1 MTEKEWF
8 ESSDP
13 EEMLVGLKDFQP
25 SDRKL
30 RLFMCACCRRI
41 WNLFKDDRCREAVE
55 VAERYADGLASEGE
69 RQEADEEAAN
79 AAEEAEEKE
88 NLALEG
94 SGNAASLAL
103 STNEGES
110 ITWEA
115 KTVAEWTVYA
125 LTGNKPLDDPKR
137 EAKRLAIF
145 EEEVRS
151 QCVLLRDIFGNPFRP
166 VTIHRS
172 LRIPT
177 VVKVVQQIYEQR
189 ALERLPKVA
198 DALEK
203 AGCDNPEIL
212 NHCRMPGPH
221 VKGCWLVDAVLGKE

>member
-1 MTEKEWF
+1 MTEKEWL

-13 EEMLVGLKDFQP
+13 DEMLVGLKDFQP

-55 VAERYADGLASEGE
+55 VAERYADGLASEEE

-79 AAEEAEEKE
+79 AAEEAEDEE
-88 NLALEG
+88 NVALEG

-103 STNEGES
+103 SANEGETL
-110 ITWEA
+110 TWEA

-125 LTGNKPLDDPKR
+125 LTGNRALDDPKR
-137 EAKRLAIF
+137 EAKRLAKYDA
-145 EEEVRS
+145 EVRS
-151 QCVLLRDIFGNPFRP
+151 QCDLLRDIFGNPFRP
-166 VTIHRS
+166 VTINRS
-172 LRIPT
+172 WQTPT
-177 VVKVVQQIYEQR
+177 VAKVAQQIYEKK
-189 ALERLPKVA
+189 ANGIPKLA

-212 NHCRMPGPH
+212 AHCRGPGPH
-221 VKGCWLVDAVLGKE
+221 VKGCWVMDALLGKK